1 MSLHKPGYPIV
12 QWKALSHVG
21 SNPQLR
27 RIAFGAPR
35 HHRRQR
41 TLKIHLWISAV
52 GRFKAARGVDSWH
65 QGKNVKKHSPWN
77 WIKLAPYALLRW
89 EDQEKSRHCAHPY
102 QALSNPSFDQR
113 CRTKRNTK
121 TLLKHDTADGW
132 NHATWTTSIHTFDM
146 YISSN
151 SSQFQSFKSKHR
163 IHLHSYSFRLW
174 WVLRKR
180 RMNRRVSKTLPQQP
194 WGSLSLWCWTQY
206 TWIFPAKIRNKKNGQ
221 TSKKKNL

>member
-1 MSLHKPGYPIV
+1 MSLHKPGYPII

-41 TLKIHLWISAV
+41 TLKIHLRSC
-52 GRFKAARGVDSWH
+52 KAARGVHGTREKTWRNTAREIGS
-65 QGKNVKKHSPWN
+65 N
-77 WIKLAPYALLRW
+77 WAPYALLRW

-102 QALSNPSFDQR
+102 QALSNPSFDRR
-113 CRTKRNTK
+113 CRTQRNTK
-121 TLLKHDTADGW
+121 TLLEHDTADGW
-132 NHATWTTSIHTFDM
+132 NHATSTTSIHTFDM

-174 WVLRKR
+174 WVLRNGR
-180 RMNRRVSKTLPQQP
+180 IDVLAKTCPQP
-194 WGSLSLWCWTQY
+194 WGSLSLWCWTQ
-206 TWIFPAKIRNKKNGQ
+206 
-221 TSKKKNL
+221 